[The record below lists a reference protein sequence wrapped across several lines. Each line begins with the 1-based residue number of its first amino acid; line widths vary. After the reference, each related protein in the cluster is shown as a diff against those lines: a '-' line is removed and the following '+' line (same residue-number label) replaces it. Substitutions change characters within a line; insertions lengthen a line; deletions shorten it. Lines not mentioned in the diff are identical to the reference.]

1 MSTTISHTISIP
13 HESKGSLRSLFS
25 RFLNWSAEQQENRI
39 AIEGIGLLIFGCFLT
54 PLTVMAVTL
63 SGTNTL
69 LLIPAIIAMEMTLVA
84 NLATLPTKITIP
96 VFFLG
101 LAIDIS
107 IVIISMFNII

>member
-13 HESKGSLRSLFS
+13 HESKGFPRSLFS

-39 AIEGIGLLIFGCFLT
+39 AIAGIGLLILGCFFT

-63 SGTNTL
+63 SGTNKL
-69 LLIPAIIAMEMTLVA
+69 LVIPAIIAMEMTLVT
-84 NLATLPTKITIP
+84 NLATMPTKITIP
-96 VFFLG
+96 VFLLG
-101 LAIDIS
+101 LAMDIS